1 MADTLL
7 SKSLVESQDASG
19 FKDPFQIARNK
30 FESQQELS
38 SSPMESQPV
47 SEPMF
52 NPASPQQFQA
62 YESSGL
68 KDVLRKAGIDDKG
81 LALNDVGRFQLISR
95 IKNKFGEQ
103 FQQNAQAL
111 DILKAF
117 NDQLNGMESQP
128 SVNASISGADRTLK
142 AILGG

>member
-7 SKSLVESQDASG
+7 SKSLIESQEASG

-30 FESQQELS
+30 FEGQQELS

-52 NPASPQQFQA
+52 NAASSQQIQA
-62 YESSGL
+62 YNASGL
-68 KDVLRKAGIDDKG
+68 QDILRKAGIDDKG
-81 LALNDVGRFQLISR
+81 LALNDVGRFQLVSR
-95 IKNKFGEQ
+95 LKQKYGEQ

-111 DILKAF
+111 DVLKAF
-117 NDQLNGMESQP
+117 NDQLNGMETQP
-128 SVNASISGADRTLK
+128 SVKASVSGAERTLK